1 VDTRNVTVRLQ
12 YAKYFLR
19 GGVAVVRLECFEI
32 SHPNFTQTYRVT
44 PSALA
49 GVTVTHEDATSH
61 FYTYYPIDTKWNEQQ
76 NDLDNSI
83 DVQLG
88 DVGNVFPLELDA
100 IEQADGFATKPTVKY
115 RLYRSD
121 DLTAPMFGPS
131 ILEAPLFAQTAEGV
145 AFTAQAPQLSLNKT
159 GETYNLIRFP
169 QLRGFL

>member
-1 VDTRNVTVRLQ
+1 MTARQQ
-12 YAKYFLR
+12 YAKYFLD
-19 GGVAVVRLECFEI
+19 GGVAIVRIECFEI
-32 SHPNFTQTYRVT
+32 SHPNFTKTYYVT

-49 GVTVTHEDATSH
+49 GVTVTHEDSSSH
-61 FYTYYPIDTKWNEQQ
+61 LYTFYPIDTKWNEQQ

-88 DVGNVFPLELDA
+88 DVGNIFPLELDA
-100 IEQADGFATKPTVKY
+100 IEQADGFSIKPTVKY

-131 ILEAPLFAQTAEGV
+131 ILEAQLFAQTAEGV

-159 GETYNLIRFP
+159 GQVYNLTRFP
-169 QLRGFL
+169 MLRGFL